1 MKARRGPLILKVKSA
16 AFFPDGCLMVNKP
29 YFSCNAAAVTG
40 HRTIFADN
48 SMARD
53 DNRDAVSAVCSS
65 HRARGRWF
73 TYLHRNRLIMRR
85 LTEANVL

>member
-1 MKARRGPLILKVKSA
+1 
-16 AFFPDGCLMVNKP
+16 MVNKP

-53 DNRDAVSAVCSS
+53 DNRDAVSAVAAAT
-65 HRARGRWF
+65 ARVAVG
-73 TYLHRNRLIMRR
+73 LPISI
-85 LTEANVL
+85 AID